1 MFFLVFM
8 LVWGSGHAYL
18 AHRLIR
24 PLRRGSRAR
33 RIGWV
38 VLAFS
43 LLLVPAVMLARWR
56 GLDPEVLDRL
66 AWIAYIDMGL
76 FLVLG
81 PLLLARDLG
90 WVLFRAVR
98 ALHHKMARR
107 VQSATP
113 ENMDR
118 RQFLVNGMNAGI
130 LGMAGGMTV
139 AGYHEA
145 RRLAQIREITIPI
158 AGLPDELLDFHL
170 VQLSDIHI
178 GPTIKKDYLQGI
190 VERSNELNPDMV
202 AITGDLVDGLTS
214 TLQDEVAPLEKLQ
227 SRHGSFFVTG
237 NHEYYW
243 GAEAWTELLK
253 TMGIHVLN
261 NEHQLIRHGN
271 ARLLL
276 AGATDYAAGKYVSSH
291 TSDPQRAR
299 LNAHPADVSILL
311 AHQPRSVFAGEAAGY
326 DLRLSG
332 HVHGGQFFPWNMFI
346 GLVQPYTR
354 GLHRVNQ
361 RMWLYVSAGTGYW
374 GPPSRLGVPSEITSI
389 RLTRA

>member
-24 PLRRGSRAR
+24 PLGRGSRAR

-38 VLAFS
+38 VLTGS
-43 LLLVPAVMLARWR
+43 LILVPAVMLARWR
-56 GLDPEVLDRL
+56 GLDPEILDRL
-66 AWIAYIDMGL
+66 AWIAYLDMGL

-81 PLLLARDLG
+81 PLLLARDIG
-90 WVLFRAVR
+90 WMFYRAVR
-98 ALHHKMARR
+98 ALHHKVAGR
-107 VQSATP
+107 VQTATP

-118 RQFLVNGMNAGI
+118 RQFLVNSMNAGI
-130 LGMAGGMTV
+130 LGMAGSMTV
-139 AGYHEA
+139 AGYYEA
-145 RRLAQIREITIPI
+145 RRLAQVREVTIPI
-158 AGLPDELLDFHL
+158 AGLPDELLGFHL
-170 VQLSDIHI
+170 VQLSDIHV

-202 AITGDLVDGLTS
+202 AITGDLIDGLTS
-214 TLQDEVAPLEKLQ
+214 TLQDQVAPLENLQ

-243 GAEAWTELLK
+243 GAEDWTELLR

-261 NEHQLIRHGN
+261 NEHQRIRHGN

-276 AGATDYAAGKYVSSH
+276 AGATDYKAGNYVSSH
-291 TSDPQRAR
+291 ASDPQQAR
-299 LNAHPADVSILL
+299 LNARPADVSILL
-311 AHQPRSVFAGEAAGY
+311 AHQPRSVFAGAAAGY
-326 DLRLSG
+326 DLQLSG

-389 RLTRA
+389 RLARA

>member
-1 MFFLVFM
+1 MGYVLSCFYAGM
-8 LVWGSGHAYL
+8 G
-18 AHRLIR
+18 LIR

-33 RIGWV
+33 RIGWA
-38 VLAFS
+38 VLIFS
-43 LLLVPAVMLARWR
+43 LILVPAVMLARWR

-81 PLLLARDLG
+81 PLLIVRDIG
-90 WVLFRAVR
+90 WMLFRAVR
-98 ALHHKMARR
+98 FLHHKMARR
-107 VQSATP
+107 VQTATP
-113 ENMDR
+113 ENMER
-118 RQFLVNGMNAGI
+118 RQFLVNSMNAGI

-145 RRLAQIREITIPI
+145 RRLAQVREITIPI
-158 AGLPDELLDFHL
+158 AGLPDELLGFHL
-170 VQLSDIHI
+170 VQLSDIHV

-190 VERSNELNPDMV
+190 VERSNELNPDMI

-214 TLQDEVAPLEKLQ
+214 TLQNEVAPLEALQ

-243 GAEAWTELLK
+243 GAEAWTALLR

-261 NEHQLIRHGN
+261 NEHQLVRHGN

-291 TSDPQRAR
+291 ASDPQQAR
-299 LNAHPADVSILL
+299 LNARPADVSILL
-311 AHQPRSVFAGEAAGY
+311 AHQPRSVFAGAAAGY
-326 DLRLSG
+326 DLQLSG